1 MIVDA
6 DIVLSE
12 EVHGAIVKLLQFNFP
27 LLLLPDHSLPEVH
40 PVTQQILPHNGL
52 CLQLH
57 VELVNSKYKLCH
69 RKLSR

>member
-12 EVHGAIVKLLQFNFP
+12 EVDGAIVKLLQFNFP

-40 PVTQQILPHNGL
+40 PVAQ
-52 CLQLH
+52 
-57 VELVNSKYKLCH
+57 
-69 RKLSR
+69 